1 MEQLYAKDQV
11 QVAAF
16 GEFMLRLHSGDSRRF
31 LQAGE
36 YKAYY
41 AGAEANLSVLL
52 ARMGVPVRYI
62 TRIPQND
69 IAMGGVEQVPGA
81 RQTLCVAMAS
91 GVQDNVTGVAHSAL
105 VTPGSAACALTGTS
119 AAAAATTA
127 TRMERR
133 AMSGNPSDTCRY
145 LHGELPT
152 GRHRTVGTGRIG
164 SPSPVRPPEDH
175 LFGGAAGVDQITR

>member
-62 TRIPQND
+62 TRILRTISPW
-69 IAMGGVEQVPGA
+69 A
-81 RQTLCVAMAS
+81 AS
-91 GVQDNVTGVAHSAL
+91 S
-105 VTPGSAACALTGTS
+105 S
-119 AAAAATTA
+119 
-127 TRMERR
+127 
-133 AMSGNPSDTCRY
+133 
-145 LHGELPT
+145 
-152 GRHRTVGTGRIG
+152 
-164 SPSPVRPPEDH
+164 
-175 LFGGAAGVDQITR
+175 

>member
-62 TRIPQND
+62 TRIHWTFFYSG
-69 IAMGGVEQVPGA
+69 IFLRAGGQDMSSSRGLSLEQD
-81 RQTLCVAMAS
+81 T
-91 GVQDNVTGVAHSAL
+91 AHSIR
-105 VTPGSAACALTGTS
+105 SFK
-119 AAAAATTA
+119 
-127 TRMERR
+127 R
-133 AMSGNPSDTCRY
+133 
-145 LHGELPT
+145 HG
-152 GRHRTVGTGRIG
+152 R
-164 SPSPVRPPEDH
+164 
-175 LFGGAAGVDQITR
+175 